1 MATVSYNPHEFS
13 LQTKTFE
20 QQAYDSGIVKAKE
33 LAQSEAGL
41 KAHRASRK
49 ICSEAFGIF
58 EKNIQEAFPYDMY
71 TDLISLTLKSRE
83 NLFFID
89 LKERVIT
96 IFRHPDEI

>member
-49 ICSEAFGIF
+49 ICSEAFGTF
-58 EKNIQEAFPYDMY
+58 EKNIQEAFPYDIY
-71 TDLISLTLKSRE
+71 ADLISLTLKSRE

-89 LKERVIT
+89 LKERIIT